1 MQDILEIISV
11 AAISA
16 VKFVFGPAMA
26 FASGLTYWQTLI
38 ITAAGGIFGVLFFFY
53 FSQWLAKIIS
63 SYKNK
68 MYFLFGVNA
77 EPGKKKVFNWRNRML
92 VRVIQ
97 TFGLAGIAAITP
109 ALLSIPLGTFI
120 AARYFRNKRK
130 VVAYLCVSVI
140 CWSLILSTFVL
151 IKH

>member
-11 AAISA
+11 AGISA
-16 VKFVFGPAMA
+16 VKFVLGPFLA
-26 FASGLTYWQTLI
+26 FASGLSYWQTLI

-53 FSQWLAKIIS
+53 FSQWLAQIIS
-63 SYKNK
+63 SYKNQA
-68 MYFLFGVNA
+68 YFLFGVNA
-77 EPGKKKVFNWRNRML
+77 KPNKKKVFNWRNRML

-109 ALLSIPLGTFI
+109 ALLSIPLGTII
-120 AARYFRNKRK
+120 AARYFRDKRK